1 MAEISVMLPLYNAR
15 SVVWLALES
24 LCRQA
29 GEYPGF
35 EVVVCEERAGHAVV
49 GSEGLALYRG
59 RLRRAGCERVRYLK
73 Q

>member
-1 MAEISVMLPLYNAR
+1 MPRISVMLPLYNAGA
-15 SVVWLALES
+15 VAWLALES

-35 EVVVCEERAGHAVV
+35 EVVVCEEQAGHDVV
-49 GSEGLALYRG
+49 GYETVQAYRG
-59 RLRRAGCERVRYLK
+59 RLRRAGCERVRYIK